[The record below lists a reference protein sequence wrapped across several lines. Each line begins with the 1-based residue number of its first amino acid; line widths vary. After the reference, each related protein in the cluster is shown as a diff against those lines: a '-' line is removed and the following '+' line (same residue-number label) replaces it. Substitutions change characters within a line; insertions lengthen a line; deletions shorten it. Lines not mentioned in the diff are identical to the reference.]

1 MTVPLDTRQAIRE
14 LDAGGASRSQIAREL
29 HVSRNTV
36 RKYADMEDMSPAAP
50 VSARPH
56 PAIDADAAWVDS
68 VLEADLGAPRKQRH
82 TAKRIYDRLVE
93 ERGYAGSYSTVC
105 RYVGEWRRGHS
116 RSPREGYLEL
126 AWEPGTAQV
135 DYGSFRAVVAG
146 VPRTLRLLVV
156 TLPHSNARFCVAMEL
171 ERSERLCWGL
181 RLVFEW
187 AGRAPRV
194 LVLDNATEAGRMLR
208 GIVTE
213 SELFSHFRAHYRC
226 EVRFCNPHSGNEK
239 GSVENAVGFLRR
251 NLLVPVPEAASVDEL
266 NEGLRAGCERINA
279 GARNRAG
286 APTPEALREDLAGML
301 ALPGAPFDAVRWTHA
316 RADKRGYV
324 RVDGNL
330 YCVGPAWHDRELVV
344 GVRARSV
351 EVLADRGRRVATL
364 ARSFGEGETV
374 RNPASLIPALVA
386 RPRAFGESTI
396 RRDMP
401 GALVGE
407 LDRCDKAGRRK
418 ALRAIGRAS
427 EHSGFGAAC
436 EAAARIFAGGR
447 VPDDASCDALARRVA
462 AGGPEPGQADLA
474 VYDGFLGEAAR
485 DAE

>member
-36 RKYADMEDMSPAAP
+36 RKYADMKDMSPAAP

-116 RSPREGYLEL
+116 HSPREGYLEL

-171 ERSERLCWGL
+171 ERSECLCWGL

-251 NLLVPVPEAASVDEL
+251 NLLVPVPEVASVDEL
-266 NEGLRAGCERINA
+266 NERLRAGCERINA
-279 GARNRAG
+279 GARSRAG

-436 EAAARIFAGGR
+436 EAAARAFASGR

-462 AGGPEPGQADLA
+462 AGGSEPGQADLA

>member
-1 MTVPLDTRQAIRE
+1 MPLSTRQAIRE
-14 LDAGGASRSQIAREL
+14 LDAGGTSRAQIARDL

-82 TAKRIYDRLVE
+82 TARRIYDRLVE
-93 ERGYAGSYSTVC
+93 ERGYRGSYSAVC
-105 RYVGEWRRGHS
+105 RHVGEWRRAHA
-116 RSPREGYLEL
+116 RSPREGCLEL

-135 DYGSFRAVVAG
+135 DYGAFRAVVAG
-146 VPRTLRLLVV
+146 APRTLRLLVV
-156 TLPHSNARFCVAMEL
+156 TLPHPSARFCVAMGL
-171 ERSERLCWGL
+171 EGSECLCWGL

-187 AGRAPRV
+187 VGRAPRV
-194 LVLDNATEAGRMLR
+194 LVPDDATEAGRMLR
-208 GIVTE
+208 GVVTE
-213 SELFSHFRAHYRC
+213 SELFSHFRAHYRLESRC
-226 EVRFCNPHSGNEK
+226 RDPCPGNER
-239 GSVENAVGFLRR
+239 GPVENAVGPLRR
-251 NLLVPVPEAASVDEL
+251 NLPVPVPEVASIDEL
-266 NEGLRAGCERINA
+266 NERLRAGCERINA
-279 GARNRAG
+279 GARSRAG

-301 ALPGAPFDAVRWTHA
+301 ALPGTPFDAAGWAHA

-324 RVDGNL
+324 RVDGNPC
-330 YCVGPAWHDRELVV
+330 CVGPAWHDRELVV

-396 RRDMP
+396 RLDMP
-401 GALVGE
+401 AALVGDI
-407 LDRCDKAGRRK
+407 DRCDKAGRRR

-436 EAAARIFAGGR
+436 EAAARIFGGGR

-462 AGGPEPGQADLA
+462 AGGPEPGRADLA